1 MAANEANVT
10 TASMANLDGD
20 AWGGVH
26 RAADAGPDSNV
37 SYSDIY
43 PRFEPDSNWP
53 YGPHFDEQSI
63 AVRESMTVASEDGG
77 FSPMLSSFVSDHAA
91 LHANRC

>member
-10 TASMANLDGD
+10 AARIANIDGRCS
-20 AWGGVH
+20 GRVH
-26 RAADAGPDSNV
+26 RAGDAGPDSNV

-53 YGPHFDEQSI
+53 YGPHFDEQSF
-63 AVRESMTVASEDGG
+63 ALRESMTVAAEDGG

-91 LHANRC
+91 FHANRC